1 MSNLEK
7 NRESS
12 DHLSFWDRLRNL
24 RDSILWKKETVEDVR
39 WKTTEK
45 SEILKWNVINS
56 ALENLS
62 VSVDKHVESDEIQKE
77 TQNVLAD
84 IKNVWKEKQH
94 SHTRSYVIENRDKQV
109 VEWIKQSSKNIED
122 DIKNWD
128 KEPNPVA
135 RSLLNIANKIM
146 GTEK

>member
-1 MSNLEK
+1 
-7 NRESS
+7 
-12 DHLSFWDRLRNL
+12 
-24 RDSILWKKETVEDVR
+24 
-39 WKTTEK
+39 
-45 SEILKWNVINS
+45 
-56 ALENLS
+56 LS
-62 VSVDKHVESDEIQKE
+62 VSIDKHVESDEIQKE

-94 SHTRSYVIENRDKQV
+94 SHTRSYMIENRDKQV

-128 KEPNPVA
+128 KEQNPVA